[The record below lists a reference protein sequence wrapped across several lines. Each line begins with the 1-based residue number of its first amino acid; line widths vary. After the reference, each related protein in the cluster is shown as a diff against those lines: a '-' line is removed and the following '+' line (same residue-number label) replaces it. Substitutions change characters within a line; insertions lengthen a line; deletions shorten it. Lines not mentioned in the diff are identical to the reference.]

1 MACAPAPAPAG
12 APEATAP
19 APKIRPWCIQAEKNC
34 GFGSVHYLRDIGD
47 AAKVSEAVSIK
58 EADGQETCSDP
69 VVIVGGGI
77 LTMELAAK
85 IARFRGQK
93 VPVTVIL
100 SRDRIMP
107 KVFRE
112 DIAPEAGSLGAKD
125 VAEFYERQLVK
136 CGVKFIREHRCLRLW
151 DVEECGEFPT
161 MEGPAISL
169 QELDLD
175 GLKLSKASIFRRVG
189 VSWWRTTIVKKGR
202 GSRRSASFCVWEMS
216 PTPRCSHS

>member
-1 MACAPAPAPAG
+1 MDNGSIEEEGEDWPARRRPRRRRPRSDGAC
-12 APEATAP
+12 
-19 APKIRPWCIQAEKNC
+19 PKIGLVFQAEKNC

-93 VPVTVIL
+93 VPVTVVL

-107 KVFRE
+107 KIFRE
-112 DIAPEAGSLGAKD
+112 DIEPEAGRWVRTSRSFMAATGR
-125 VAEFYERQLVK
+125 VA
-136 CGVKFIREHRCLRLW
+136 
-151 DVEECGEFPT
+151 
-161 MEGPAISL
+161 
-169 QELDLD
+169 
-175 GLKLSKASIFRRVG
+175 
-189 VSWWRTTIVKKGR
+189 
-202 GSRRSASFCVWEMS
+202 
-216 PTPRCSHS
+216 

>member
-1 MACAPAPAPAG
+1 MNNLTCGPTNTRMLWTMVQSRKEKKKRARRRPRPPAPPKRRRRP
-12 APEATAP
+12 PESGP
-19 APKIRPWCIQAEKNC
+19 GVSKPEKNC

-169 QELDLD
+169 Q
-175 GLKLSKASIFRRVG
+175 
-189 VSWWRTTIVKKGR
+189 TY
-202 GSRRSASFCVWEMS
+202 
-216 PTPRCSHS
+216 